1 MIELDIQ
8 VKAHGH
14 GETDKKNAWYSAT
27 LVGDSPALLEVS
39 TLKLT
44 LKSEKES
51 LFTSYPIGK
60 IVSLKIHDPQRKLTE
75 ASK

>member
-44 LKSEKES
+44 LKSEKDPS
-51 LFTSYPIGK
+51 SPHIRLARSFL
-60 IVSLKIHDPQRKLTE
+60 LKIHDPQRKLTE